1 MQKLDEMEIYINFKA
16 MRLASLATNSILIIW
31 SFYDYLTLGKVGLPL
46 MLIFIHGIIYF
57 GTVLFLARK
66 VNKDE

>member
-31 SFYDYLTLGKVGLPL
+31 SFYDYLTL
-46 MLIFIHGIIYF
+46 
-57 GTVLFLARK
+57 
-66 VNKDE
+66 